1 VFVLV
6 DGSTAVRKEPDEQEG
21 PMSISNGIVRMGL
34 LAGAAALVSLAGCGL
49 LGVDGNGERVN
60 EVRALEGF
68 SAVESDG
75 SLDVEI
81 TRGDVF
87 HVEVS
92 IDSNLLPRV
101 HTDVA
106 GGALRIDEDS
116 IGDTVPGPHVI
127 VTMPVLRGAT
137 LSGSGGLRAVGF
149 QQAEPVSL
157 VLEGSGDISFA
168 GDVSR
173 VDVQLWGSGDARVS
187 GIAPVLAVE
196 LDGSGAVDARGLDAT
211 TADLSL
217 SGSGDIAAS
226 VSGSARVTLSGSG
239 NVDVYGTAT
248 LDRVDI
254 SGSGSVRQH

>member
-1 VFVLV
+1 MSKGICRVSP
-6 DGSTAVRKEPDEQEG
+6 GSLCAVA
-21 PMSISNGIVRMGL
+21 L
-34 LAGAAALVSLAGCGL
+34 LSLAGCGL
-49 LGVDGNGERVN
+49 IGVDGNGQRAN

-68 SAVESDG
+68 SAVDSDG

-92 IDSNLLPRV
+92 IDSNLLARV
-101 HTDVA
+101 HTDVV

-116 IGDTVPGPHVI
+116 IGDTVAGPHII
-127 VTMPVLRGAT
+127 VTMPILRRAT

-149 QQAEPVSL
+149 QQAESVAL
-157 VLEGSGDISFA
+157 VLDGSGDISFA
-168 GDVSR
+168 GDVPR

-187 GIAPVLAVE
+187 GTAPALGVE
-196 LDGSGAVDARGLDAT
+196 LDGSGTVDARGLDAT

-226 VSGSARVTLSGSG
+226 VSGSARVSLSGSG
-239 NVDVYGTAT
+239 DVDVYGGAT

>member
-1 VFVLV
+1 MSKGICGFRP
-6 DGSTAVRKEPDEQEG
+6 GSWAA
-21 PMSISNGIVRMGL
+21 GL
-34 LAGAAALVSLAGCGL
+34 LLLAGCGL

-92 IDSNLLPRV
+92 IDSNLLRRV
-101 HTDVA
+101 HTDVV
-106 GGALRIDEDS
+106 GDVLRIDEES
-116 IGDTVPGPHVI
+116 IGDTVAGPHII
-127 VTMPVLRGAT
+127 VTMPLLRRAS
-137 LSGSGGLRAVGF
+137 LNGSGGLSAAGF
-149 QQAEPVSL
+149 QQTEPVSL
-157 VLEGSGDISFA
+157 VLDGSGDLSFA
-168 GDVSR
+168 GDVPR
-173 VDVQLWGSGDARVS
+173 LDVGVSGSGDARVS
-187 GIAPVLAVE
+187 GTAPALGVA
-196 LDGSGAVDARGLDAT
+196 LDGSGTVDARSLDAT

-226 VSGSARVTLSGSG
+226 VSGSARVEISGSG
-239 NVDVYGTAT
+239 DVDLYGGAT
-248 LDRVDI
+248 LDRIDV

>member
-1 VFVLV
+1 
-6 DGSTAVRKEPDEQEG
+6 
-21 PMSISNGIVRMGL
+21 MSMTNGKAMCRAWL
-34 LAGAAALVSLAGCGL
+34 LAGAAALVPLAGCGL

-75 SLDVEI
+75 SLDLEI

-92 IDSNLLPRV
+92 IDSNLLERV
-101 HTDVA
+101 HTDVV
-106 GGALRIDEDS
+106 GGSLRIDEDS
-116 IGDTVPGPHVI
+116 IGDTVSGPHVI
-127 VTMPVLRGAT
+127 VTMPVLSRAT

-157 VLEGSGDISFA
+157 ILDGSGDLSFA
-168 GDVSR
+168 GDVPR

-187 GIAPVLAVE
+187 GRAPLLAVA
-196 LDGSGAVDARGLDAT
+196 LDGSGAVDARGLEAT

-217 SGSGDIAAS
+217 SGSGDIAAN

-254 SGSGSVRQH
+254 SGSGSVRKH